1 VNVLGEKPTAAF
13 VLALIA
19 GILGLIVGII
29 YAIAAAVIGAG
40 LIGAGAAVMPGMA
53 GLGGIV
59 MILGFWWLIA
69 SILIIVGAIWIN
81 SGDPGKVRN
90 GGIMVLI
97 FSILSLP
104 NLLVFILGLI
114 GGILAL
120 TWKPSKKKVTE
131 AALPAP
137 PPPPG

>member
-1 VNVLGEKPTAAF
+1 M
-13 VLALIA
+13 
-19 GILGLIVGII
+19 LIV
-29 YAIAAAVIGAG
+29 
-40 LIGAGAAVMPGMA
+40 
-53 GLGGIV
+53 
-59 MILGFWWLIA
+59 
-69 SILIIVGAIWIN
+69 SILIIIGAIWIN

-97 FSILSLP
+97 SSILSLP